1 MPIYVTYAIQL
12 LLIIHV
18 LKTGRDRYWIWLLIF
33 IPLLGGAAYLLIEV
47 FPGLAGDLRVRR
59 AARGVRRAVDPGS
72 GVRSEAA
79 DWERS
84 ANAETGRRYAA
95 ALIDAGRPTEA
106 LDILGK
112 VLNGLFEHDPAL
124 LLLKARA
131 EFALDRHAD
140 AISTLER
147 LNRENPDLRSPD
159 GHLLYARS
167 LEAEG
172 RTQEAIDEYEA
183 VAAYYPGAEARFRL
197 GQALHAAGRSGQA
210 REVFERLVKD
220 GQHAPRHFQ
229 REQREWLNAARKT
242 LE

>member
-1 MPIYVTYAIQL
+1 IQL

-72 GVRSEAA
+72 GVRPEAA

-95 ALIDAGRPTEA
+95 ALIDAGRPAEA
-106 LDILGK
+106 LDVLDQ

-131 EFALDRHAD
+131 EFALDRHGA
-140 AISTLER
+140 AVTTLER
-147 LNRENPDLRSPD
+147 LNQENPDLRSPE
-159 GHLLYARS
+159 GHLLYARA

-172 RTQEAIDEYEA
+172 KTQEAIDEYQA
-183 VAAYYPGAEARFRL
+183 VADYYPGAEARYRL
-197 GQALHAAGRSGQA
+197 GEALRRAGRDQLA
-210 REVFERLVKD
+210 REVFQRLVKD

-229 REQREWLNAARKT
+229 REQREWLNAARKA
-242 LE
+242 LD